1 MSLKQKK
8 NYERVSMQEFVTKK
22 RELTQKLESGKIDAI
37 YIVSNKSMPL
47 KITIAEIT

>member
-8 NYERVSMQEFVTKK
+8 NYERVSMQQFIIKK
-22 RELTQKLESGKIDAI
+22 RELSEKLESGKIDAI

-47 KITIAEIT
+47 KITLAELQ